1 LAQDIFGHSS
11 SCHSLPGLAHAT
23 PSTMAAAATS
33 FEFEGKEFPIFTQK
47 QLDGINREALKQ
59 RAMNLRDHVGQDRLP
74 PMPRHPEGLVS
85 WLLSV
90 QDALS
95 GGGAAPRY
103 EAPPSSGAPASRG
116 GGGPAPRG
124 GPPASDS
131 TDTASAYSEA
141 RRGGEAARLRN
152 QGGGMAA
159 VFGGQ

>member
-1 LAQDIFGHSS
+1 
-11 SCHSLPGLAHAT
+11 
-23 PSTMAAAATS
+23 MAATATS
-33 FEFEGKEFPIFTQK
+33 FEFEGREFPIFTDK
-47 QLDGINREALKQ
+47 QLSGINREALTQ

-85 WLLSV
+85 WVLSV

-95 GGGAAPRY
+95 TGY
-103 EAPPSSGAPASRG
+103 ELEPPPSGRPASRG
-116 GGGPAPRG
+116 GGGAGGRG
-124 GPPASDS
+124 GLSELPTPVS